1 MNRPQQTPTR
11 SAMTINY
18 HPIHPML
25 VVFPVSF
32 LSTAPVTDALFWWTG
47 APFWADASFW
57 LVAGGVGMG
66 VLSAAV
72 GLVDF
77 LAVREVRSHIASWSH
92 LLVAVTLL
100 ALAACNLRLRWDD
113 AAALFPWGFTLS
125 LVTAALV
132 MIAAWLGGTLTFR
145 HRIGVYEH
153 HSD

>member
-100 ALAACNLRLRWDD
+100 ALAASR
-113 AAALFPWGFTLS
+113 AA
-125 LVTAALV
+125 
-132 MIAAWLGGTLTFR
+132 R
-145 HRIGVYEH
+145 
-153 HSD
+153 